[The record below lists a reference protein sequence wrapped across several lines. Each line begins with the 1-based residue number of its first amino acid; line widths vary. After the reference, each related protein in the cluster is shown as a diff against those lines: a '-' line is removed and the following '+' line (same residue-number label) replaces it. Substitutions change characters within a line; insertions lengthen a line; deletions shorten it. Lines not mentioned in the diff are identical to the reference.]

1 MITINN
7 KIKNIFIGVSIIIM
21 ILVLLF
27 VNLTVNNNFK
37 EYLKNNQSKRNERIV
52 DYLQKIY
59 KEEKAWRPD
68 SGIEMMHEAYMS
80 NFCLTLYDKNKNII
94 WGMNPKDLKNED
106 YREAMLFHVQSG
118 NYISERYEL
127 KDNDEII
134 GYIDV
139 GHYSTIL
146 MSQEDIKFQ
155 VDINK
160 SIIASAVIAI
170 ILSIILSKF
179 VSKEFTEPIKKVADI
194 SVKLSNGNLDAECFI
209 DTDIKELGELKNSIN
224 RLGEKLKYQDV
235 LRKRLVSDI
244 SHELRTPLNVLQNNL
259 EAMIDGI
266 FPITG
271 ERLESLND
279 EVIRFAGLL
288 NNLKVLKNFE
298 EDSKK
303 LNFKVISLK
312 RLIYTIYEDF
322 KLYGKEKD
330 VILSFKSFIE
340 EEDYILGD
348 ESSLRQVFINIL
360 SNAIKFSKEKGKVEI
375 ILRKNKEDLIVEIS
389 DNGIGI
395 HEEDLPFIFER
406 FYRGD
411 KSREETEGSGIGLT
425 ITKSILEL
433 HSADIEVKSKENI
446 GTTVMIHFKSI

>member
-7 KIKNIFIGVSIIIM
+7 KIKNIFIGVSIVIM

-27 VNLTVNNNFK
+27 VNLTVNNNFR

-59 KEEKAWRPD
+59 KEEKTWKSD

-94 WGMNPKDLKNED
+94 WGMNPKDLKNES
-106 YREAMLFHVQSG
+106 YREAMLSHVQNG

-127 KDNDEII
+127 KYNDEII
-134 GYIDV
+134 GYIHV

-155 VDINK
+155 IDINK

-179 VSKEFTEPIKKVADI
+179 ISKEFTEPIKKVADI
-194 SVKLSNGNLDAECFI
+194 SVKLSNGNLDAQCLI

-224 RLGEKLKYQDV
+224 RLGENLKYQDV

-266 FPITG
+266 FPITS

-322 KLYGKEKD
+322 KLYSKEKN
-330 VILSFKSFIE
+330 VILNFESFIE

-375 ILRKNKEDLIVEIS
+375 ILRKSKETLIVEIS
-389 DNGIGI
+389 DDGIGI
-395 HEEDLPFIFER
+395 QEEDLPFIFER

-425 ITKSILEL
+425 ITKSILNL
-433 HSADIEVKSKENI
+433 HSADIEVKSKESI
-446 GTTVMIHFKSI
+446 GTTVMVNFKNI